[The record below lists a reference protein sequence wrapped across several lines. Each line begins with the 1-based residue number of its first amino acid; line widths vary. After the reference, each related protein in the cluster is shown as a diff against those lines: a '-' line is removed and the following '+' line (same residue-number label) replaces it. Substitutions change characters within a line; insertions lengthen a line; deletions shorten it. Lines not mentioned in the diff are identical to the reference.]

1 MSAGEISATFG
12 PRMLALGLLAFV
24 PLMSLRS
31 MRPPLGRWSSKAPQ
45 PRRPHHRSGAHRAPH
60 HPGWRPTSRWTA
72 SPLSTP
78 HLNTMTGPPCCLIG
92 VGLRAA
98 RPLTTRAAGLS
109 PFASFGML
117 AALTTR
123 GSRPTLAACAV
134 LSMLSMLTTPLVSLL
149 PTVGMLRVL
158 TACLMSAM
166 FASLV
171 FASLLSECQHHKP
184 RQTAQAGAEVTQ

>member
-1 MSAGEISATFG
+1 
-12 PRMLALGLLAFV
+12 
-24 PLMSLRS
+24 
-31 MRPPLGRWSSKAPQ
+31 
-45 PRRPHHRSGAHRAPH
+45 
-60 HPGWRPTSRWTA
+60 
-72 SPLSTP
+72 
-78 HLNTMTGPPCCLIG
+78 MTGPPCGLTG
-92 VGLRAA
+92 VRLRAA

-109 PFASFGML
+109 PFASLGML

-134 LSMLSMLTTPLVSLL
+134 SATPSVLSMFSVFTTPLVSLL

-171 FASLLSECQHHKP
+171 WASLLSECQHHKP